1 MTHRAPEHRN
11 DGARFG
17 LHSAIITAR
26 PFLPLVR
33 SGGQFEA
40 RGIATGCRQSIFF
53 DAPVNLIASNI
64 QKIHLLSAQ
73 LGTGKLARDAR

>member
-1 MTHRAPEHRN
+1 VAGSLKHEGST
-11 DGARFG
+11 
-17 LHSAIITAR
+17 
-26 PFLPLVR
+26 
-33 SGGQFEA
+33 
-40 RGIATGCRQSIFF
+40 TGCRQSIFF